1 MGCGKVSLIQA
12 LSPEQTAEMAMVDL
26 AHMLLTDSGEPQ
38 TFQQILQRLAELKN
52 MSQEQIDQM
61 IVQIYTEINLDGRFV
76 NIGDGLW
83 GLKKW
88 YPVEQY
94 DDVTPTPSTSK
105 SKRKLLSD
113 DDFDDLDVYDLDE
126 DYVDEYEDEELFE
139 DEEVEDI
146 NVEFEDDELVDVD
159 DFIDDVE
166 IDFDSD
172 DESLEELAE
181 EEDSEDEEL

>member
-26 AHMLLTDSGEPQ
+26 AHMLLTDSGEPL
-38 TFQQILQRLAELKN
+38 TFQQILQRVGELKS
-52 MSQEQIDQM
+52 MTQEQIDQM
-61 IVQIYTEINLDGRFV
+61 MVQVYTEINLDGRFV

-94 DDVTPTPSTSK
+94 DDVSPAPTTGK

-126 DYVDEYEDEELFE
+126 DYVDEYEEELFE
-139 DEEVEDI
+139 DEEEVDDIDVDFEEEDLLDVDEFI
-146 NVEFEDDELVDVD
+146 DVDIDFEDE
-159 DFIDDVE
+159 
-166 IDFDSD
+166 
-172 DESLEELAE
+172 DESLEEMAE
-181 EEDSEDEEL
+181 DEDSEDDEM

>member
-1 MGCGKVSLIQA
+1 MGCGKVSLIQT

-26 AHMLLTDSGEPQ
+26 AHILLTDSGEPM
-38 TFQQILQRLAELKN
+38 TFQQILQRVAELKN
-52 MSQEQIDQM
+52 MNQEQVDQM
-61 IVQIYTEINLDGRFV
+61 MVQIYTEINLDGRFV

-88 YPVEQY
+88 YPIEQY
-94 DDVTPTPSTSK
+94 DDVSPTPSTGK

-113 DDFDDLDVYDLDE
+113 DEYDDLDVYDLDE

-139 DEEVEDI
+139 EDEEIDDLDVDFEEEELLDVDEFI
-146 NVEFEDDELVDVD
+146 DVDLDFED
-159 DFIDDVE
+159 
-166 IDFDSD
+166 D

-181 EEDSEDEEL
+181 EEDSEDEE